1 MSFVGSRARAY
12 LDGNRGRRG
21 DRAMP
26 LVRITMPKGKSVEH
40 RKAISQGVHAALVET
55 FNVPN
60 DDLFQIIAEGA
71 PQAEIV
77 HAPSY
82 LGIKYT
88 DDLVLI
94 QITVSDTRDAEQKK
108 QLFLRI
114 AEQLSERAGMRRED
128 IFINLLEVKKEN
140 WSFGNGLAQYA

>member
-1 MSFVGSRARAY
+1 
-12 LDGNRGRRG
+12 
-21 DRAMP
+21 MP
-26 LVRITMPKGKSVEH
+26 LVRITMPKGKTPQY
-40 RKAISQGVHAALVET
+40 RQAISQGVHAALVET

-60 DDLFQIIAEGA
+60 DDLFQIITEAA

-82 LGIKYT
+82 LGIDYT
-88 DDLVLI
+88 NDLVLI
-94 QITVSDTRDAEQKK
+94 QITVSDTRNVEQKK
-108 QLFLRI
+108 ELFRRI
-114 AEQLSERAGMRRED
+114 ADHLAERPGMRRQD

>member
-1 MSFVGSRARAY
+1 
-12 LDGNRGRRG
+12 
-21 DRAMP
+21 MP
-26 LVRITMPKGKSVEH
+26 LVRITMPKGKTQEY
-40 RKAISQGVHAALVET
+40 RKAVSQGVHAALVET
-55 FNVPN
+55 FNVPQ
-60 DDLFQIIAEGA
+60 DDLFQIITEAA

-94 QITVSDTRDAEQKK
+94 QLTVSDTRTVEQKK
-108 QLFLRI
+108 QLFARI
-114 AEQLSERAGMRRED
+114 VDHLAESPGLRRED
-128 IFINLLEVKKEN
+128 VFINLVEVKKEN